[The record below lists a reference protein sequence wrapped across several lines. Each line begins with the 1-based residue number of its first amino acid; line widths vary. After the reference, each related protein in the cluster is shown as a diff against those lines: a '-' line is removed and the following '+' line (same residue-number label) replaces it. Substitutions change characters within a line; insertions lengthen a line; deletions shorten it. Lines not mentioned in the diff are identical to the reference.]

1 MLTTYDAAL
10 AGFPPVRALYYGEA
24 DLRPSRKTVRIG
36 GVKKV
41 EQKYL
46 YQVLPFLNELNDEKR
61 RQLEDYF
68 HTAPVWLMDSF
79 KIEEMDRGQIFVR
92 ENAPVETV
100 YVVARGIIKATDYR
114 VYGVAYD
121 FMHFEGT
128 YAMGGM
134 EVVMDL
140 DYYRTTLETVTPCTM
155 ITIPKQQF
163 KKWLDTDIKALKQES
178 KAITGY
184 LVTEARQGRAFL
196 FLQGVERL
204 KMLLTQKYEAY
215 NRNGVYETSSTRTEL
230 AEESGLCVKTINR
243 SVKRLEEEK
252 LIGRRGN
259 RITISRQQYE
269 QMKDSVSRILDI

>member
-1 MLTTYDAAL
+1 M
-10 AGFPPVRALYYGEA
+10 
-24 DLRPSRKTVRIG
+24 
-36 GVKKV
+36 V

-46 YQVLPFLNELNDEKR
+46 YQVLPFLNELPQEKR
-61 RQLEDYF
+61 QQLEEYF

-79 KIEEMDRGQIFVR
+79 KIEEMDKGHIFVR
-92 ENAPVETV
+92 ENAPVDSI
-100 YVVARGIIKATDYR
+100 YVVARGVIKATDYR
-114 VYGVAYD
+114 VFGVAYD

-134 EVVMDL
+134 EIVMDL
-140 DYYRTTLETVTPCTM
+140 GYYRTTLQTVTPCTM

-163 KKWLDTDIKALKQES
+163 AKWLETDIKALKQEA

-196 FLQGVERL
+196 FLQGIERL

-215 NRNGVYETSSTRTEL
+215 NVNGVFETSSTRNEL

-243 SVKRLEEEK
+243 SVKKLEEEE
-252 LIGRRGN
+252 LIGRKGN
-259 RITISRQQYE
+259 HITINRQQYE
-269 QMKDSVSRILDI
+269 IMKDSVSKILDI